1 MSVAGPSV
9 GDMATDASIAPPENG
24 MRTFLHVLVNTA
36 VANITTSF
44 LWFGLTFW
52 IYAETRNVI
61 ATGVIGG
68 AYMLFISVFSM
79 FFGTMVDRF
88 RKKPVMLWATMAAFV
103 VFCLDTALFFWVGE
117 AAIVDLTTP
126 WFWIFAVVMLA
137 GAVVE
142 QLRSIALSTTVTLL
156 VPDERHANANGMVGT
171 VQGVSML
178 VTSVLSGLSVGY
190 LGMGW
195 TLVIGLAAMLLAM
208 LHLAALRIPEREI
221 VHVEG
226 TTKWVDIRGGWQAV
240 LAARGLL
247 ALVLFST
254 INNLVGGVYMALM
267 DPYGIDLFEVQG
279 WGIWFAVASTGF
291 IAGGAVIAATGLG
304 KRPMRTMLLIAA
316 FIGLVGAVFTL
327 REWGWLFILGCWV
340 YMAFIPAVEAAEQT
354 VIQRVV
360 PYEKQGRV
368 FGFAMTFEAAA
379 APITSLLI
387 APIAQVWVIP
397 YMREEG
403 EAQWSWLLGEGVNRG
418 IALIF
423 LVAGLICTLIA
434 VLAFLT
440 PQYRE
445 LSAQYEEAA
454 PAPEESEAAAGE
466 TPSGDAIASKA
477 GGLPEQP
484 DPS

>member
-1 MSVAGPSV
+1 
-9 GDMATDASIAPPENG
+9 

-79 FFGTMVDRF
+79 FFGTLVDRF
-88 RKKPVMLWATMAAFV
+88 RKKAVMLWATVVAFF
-103 VFCLDTALFFWVGE
+103 VFCLDAAFFFAIGE
-117 AAIVDLTTP
+117 EQIVDLRLP

-156 VPDERHANANGMVGT
+156 VPGERHANANGMVGT

-178 VTSVLSGLSVGY
+178 VTSVLSGLSIGF

-195 TLVIGLAAMLLAM
+195 TLIIGLAAMLLAM
-208 LHLAALRIPEREI
+208 LHLAALRIPERDI

-226 TTKWVDIRGGWQAV
+226 QTKWIDIRGGWAAV
-240 LAARGLL
+240 LAAPGLL

-254 INNLVGGVYMALM
+254 INNFVGGVYMALM

-291 IAGGAVIAATGLG
+291 IAGGALIAATGLG
-304 KRPMRTMLLIAA
+304 RRPMRTMLLLAA
-316 FIGLVGAVFTL
+316 FIGIIGAAFTL
-327 REWGWLFILGCWV
+327 REWGWLFIVGCWL
-340 YMAFIPAVEAAEQT
+340 YMACIPAIEAAEQT

-387 APIAQVWVIP
+387 APIAQAWVIP
-397 YMREEG
+397 YMRGEG
-403 EAQWSWLLGEGVNRG
+403 EARWAWLLGEGQNRG

-423 LVAGLICTLIA
+423 LIAGLICTVIA
-434 VLAFLT
+434 LLAFLT
-440 PQYRE
+440 PQYRR
-445 LSAQYEEAA
+445 LSAQYEQTPPTEAE
-454 PAPEESEAAAGE
+454 PEAGLAAA
-466 TPSGDAIASKA
+466 GDAIASKA
-477 GGLPEQP
+477 GGAPTSDRDP
-484 DPS
+484 D

>member
-1 MSVAGPSV
+1 MDDGSTGSSTKIV
-9 GDMATDASIAPPENG
+9 APPGG

-79 FFGTMVDRF
+79 FFGTLVDRF
-88 RKKPVMLWATMAAFV
+88 RKKAVMLWATVVAFF
-103 VFCLDTALFFWVGE
+103 VFCLDTAFFFWIGE
-117 AAIVDLTTP
+117 EGIIDLRLP

-178 VTSVLSGLSVGY
+178 ITSVLSGVSVGF

-195 TLVIGLAAMLLAM
+195 TLIIGLTAMLLAM
-208 LHLAALRIPEREI
+208 LHLAALHIPEREI

-226 TTKWVDIRGGWQAV
+226 QTKWVDIRGGWRAV
-240 LAARGLL
+240 LAAPGLL
-247 ALVLFST
+247 ALILFST
-254 INNLVGGVYMALM
+254 INNFVGGVYMALM

-291 IAGGAVIAATGLG
+291 IAGGAVVASTGLG
-304 KRPMRTMLLIAA
+304 RKPMRTMLWLAA
-316 FIGLVGAVFTL
+316 FMGVLGAVFTL
-327 REWGWLFILGCWV
+327 REWGWLFVLGCWL
-340 YMAFIPAVEAAEQT
+340 YMAIIPAVEAAEQT

-360 PYEKQGRV
+360 PYETQGRV

-379 APITSLLI
+379 AQITSLLI

-397 YMREEG
+397 YMRDDG
-403 EAQWSWLLGEGVNRG
+403 EAQWAWLLGEGHNRG

-423 LVAGLICTLIA
+423 LVAGIVCTVVAL
-434 VLAFLT
+434 LAFLT
-440 PQYRE
+440 PQYRR
-445 LSAQYEEAA
+445 LSAQYEQSAPPAEE
-454 PAPEESEAAAGE
+454 PAPGEEPPAPPT
-466 TPSGDAIASKA
+466 TPVATKA
-477 GGLPEQP
+477 GGVPASDAAQE
-484 DPS
+484 